1 MQELLAE
8 SEFRRTHKHLVLRF
22 LKLKFA
28 DCPVSTTLG
37 VLGKKLSLLILRD
50 IAVYKVDRFNRLLES
65 LPGISPKVLA
75 TRLKELQQEGLIW
88 PVENRKSHP
97 MIVRWSLTEKGMD
110 VVAILMMIVAYGSKW
125 NADRVFDD
133 KKPRKLCDLFDE
145 DAIKLI
151 ESFL

>member
-1 MQELLAE
+1 M
-8 SEFRRTHKHLVLRF
+8 
-22 LKLKFA
+22 
-28 DCPVSTTLG
+28 
-37 VLGKKLSLLILRD
+37 LGKKLSLLILRD

-110 VVAILMMIVAYGSKW
+110 VVAILMMVMARSGTRTGYSMT
-125 NADRVFDD
+125 RS
-133 KKPRKLCDLFDE
+133 R
-145 DAIKLI
+145 
-151 ESFL
+151 ESCVISLMRML

>member
-1 MQELLAE
+1 M
-8 SEFRRTHKHLVLRF
+8 
-22 LKLKFA
+22 
-28 DCPVSTTLG
+28 
-37 VLGKKLSLLILRD
+37 LGKKLSLLILRD

-145 DAIKLI
+145 DAMKLI

>member
-1 MQELLAE
+1 LQELLAE

-110 VVAILMMIVAYGSKW
+110 VVAILMMVMARSGTRTGYSMT
-125 NADRVFDD
+125 RS
-133 KKPRKLCDLFDE
+133 R
-145 DAIKLI
+145 
-151 ESFL
+151 ESCVISLMRMLLN

>member
-65 LPGISPKVLA
+65 LPGISSKVLA

-110 VVAILMMIVAYGSKW
+110 VVAILMMVMARSGTRTGYSMT
-125 NADRVFDD
+125 RS
-133 KKPRKLCDLFDE
+133 R
-145 DAIKLI
+145 
-151 ESFL
+151 ESCVISLMRMLLN